1 MKQLRNMPRK
11 KVSIPV
17 VESKPKVKYVSPIKD
32 YSVSYDAVIKIR
44 QTSLQPIIPAKIRTD
59 KRNFVGKLPKEVLN
73 QLSKIISETIKSS
86 CSFCTE
92 VVSVD
97 RLHRFPQINDLFYY
111 RGFSFRPSCRTNIY

>member
-1 MKQLRNMPRK
+1 MPRK
-11 KVSIPV
+11 KLSIPA

-44 QTSLQPIIPAKIRTD
+44 QTSLQPTIPAKIRAD
-59 KRNFVGKLPKEVLN
+59 KRNFVGKLPEEVSK
-73 QLSKIISETIKSS
+73 QLAALISEAIKSS

-97 RLHRFPQINDLFYY
+97 
-111 RGFSFRPSCRTNIY
+111 NIKFDQTLIKEN

>member
-1 MKQLRNMPRK
+1 MPRK

-44 QTSLQPIIPAKIRTD
+44 QTSLQPIIPAKI
-59 KRNFVGKLPKEVLN
+59 
-73 QLSKIISETIKSS
+73 ISETIKSS

-97 RLHRFPQINDLFYY
+97 
-111 RGFSFRPSCRTNIY
+111 NIKFDQTLIKED

>member
-44 QTSLQPIIPAKIRTD
+44 QTSLQPIIPAKLRLGLIKETSLE
-59 KRNFVGKLPKEVLN
+59 NFLKKFLINYLRLYRKLLN
-73 QLSKIISETIKSS
+73 RRALSAQK
-86 CSFCTE
+86 
-92 VVSVD
+92 
-97 RLHRFPQINDLFYY
+97 
-111 RGFSFRPSCRTNIY
+111 

>member
-44 QTSLQPIIPAKIRTD
+44 QTSLQPVIPAKIRTD
-59 KRNFVGKLPKEVLN
+59 KRKFIGKTFFLRQIHKSN
-73 QLSKIISETIKSS
+73 QM
-86 CSFCTE
+86 
-92 VVSVD
+92 VD
-97 RLHRFPQINDLFYY
+97 MTVN
-111 RGFSFRPSCRTNIY
+111 TAV

>member
-1 MKQLRNMPRK
+1 MPRK

-32 YSVSYDAVIKIR
+32 YSVSYDAVIKIK
-44 QTSLQPIIPAKIRTD
+44 QTSLQPIIPAKIRAD

-73 QLSKIISETIKSS
+73 QLSKIISEAIKSS

-97 RLHRFPQINDLFYY
+97 
-111 RGFSFRPSCRTNIY
+111 NIKLDQSIIKEK